1 MMEEFKVNTIILS
14 KQNEESDNYKYFKQL
29 VKDKNIK
36 TIFVNKGDK
45 LNIEKDV
52 YINFLWP
59 NKEKAISDN
68 ILNNNSIVCK
78 LVYKDF
84 SILFTGDI
92 EEIAEKEILN
102 EYKNNLKVFDSTI
115 LKVAHHGSNTS
126 STNNFLKAVKPK
138 IALIGVGKDNKFGHP
153 NDEVIQKLGIL
164 KTSIYRTD
172 NSGEIT
178 IVIDK
183 NGRIKIR
190 EFIK

>member
-1 MMEEFKVNTIILS
+1 MEEFKVNTIVIS

-29 VKDKNIK
+29 VKDKKIK
-36 TIFVNKGDK
+36 ILFVNKGDK

-52 YINFLWP
+52 YINILWP
-59 NKEKAISDN
+59 NKEKVISDN
-68 ILNNNSIVCK
+68 ILNNNSVVCK

-92 EEIAEKEILN
+92 EEIAEKEILD
-102 EYKNNLKVFDSTI
+102 EYKNNLKMLNSIV

-126 STNNFLKAVKPK
+126 STNIFLEAVKPK

-153 NDEVIQKLGIL
+153 NDEIIERL
-164 KTSIYRTD
+164 KQIKTKIYRTD